1 VPVSDVT
8 DGFRL
13 AYDRTGAGRA
23 PYSCT
28 FDDAALRLLPS
39 AGHFSPLEAPDE
51 FAAEILAAAGLT
63 GHGRE

>member
-1 VPVSDVT
+1 MTPLLAGLDVVVPDLH
-8 DGFRL
+8 F
-13 AYDRTGAGRA
+13 
-23 PYSCT
+23 